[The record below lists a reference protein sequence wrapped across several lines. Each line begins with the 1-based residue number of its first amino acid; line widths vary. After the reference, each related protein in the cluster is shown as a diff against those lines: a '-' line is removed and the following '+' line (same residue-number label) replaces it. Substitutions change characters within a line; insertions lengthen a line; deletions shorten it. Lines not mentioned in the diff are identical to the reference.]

1 MSQSPGVMN
10 NYKIEI
16 KWAFL
21 FILMILVWMGLE
33 RLTGLH
39 DVHIDK
45 HSIYTN
51 LVAIPS
57 IAIYTL
63 ALLDKRKNFYS
74 GFMTYKQG
82 LLFGIIMTLVIA
94 VLSPFSQIVVIKL
107 ITPDYFTNIIEYS
120 VSSGKSTREVAESYF
135 NLKNYIIQSL
145 IGAVVMG
152 FLTTAIVAI
161 FTQKKGK

>member
-1 MSQSPGVMN
+1 MS

-21 FILMILVWMGLE
+21 FILMMLAWMGLE
-33 RLTGLH
+33 RLSGLH
-39 DVHIDK
+39 DVYIEK
-45 HSIYTN
+45 HPIYTN

-74 GFMTYKQG
+74 GIMTYKQG
-82 LLFGIIMTLVIA
+82 FFCGIIITLIVTL
-94 VLSPFSQIVVIKL
+94 LSPLSQIITIKM
-107 ITPDYFTNIIEYS
+107 ITPDYFSNVIEYS
-120 VSSGKSTREVAESYF
+120 VTSGAMTRDAAEAYF
-135 NLKNYIIQSL
+135 NLKSYIIQSL
-145 IGAVVMG
+145 IGAPVMG
-152 FLTTAIVAI
+152 IITTAIVAI